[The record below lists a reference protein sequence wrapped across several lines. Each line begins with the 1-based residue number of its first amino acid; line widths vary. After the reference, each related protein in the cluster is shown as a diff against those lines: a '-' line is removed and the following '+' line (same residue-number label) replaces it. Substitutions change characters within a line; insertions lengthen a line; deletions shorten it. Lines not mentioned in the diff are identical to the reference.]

1 MTYNDYKYFIQEP
14 SGTVIVSLVTAYIL
28 YLVIAAQFN
37 PLKKCPGPWY
47 TLYSKIPI
55 LVIFWRDARNQYVH
69 SLHKRYGPI
78 VRLGPDEVSICDP
91 KDVSKVYLGNFDKS
105 RFYAQFGNYG
115 APNLFCMLTKEPHV
129 KLRKLMTG
137 FYRKETINA
146 TGIIQE
152 KVEEMESVVAAE
164 NKQDV
169 HTLFRY
175 LAFDVVTRLTISD
188 SEMLAGNNQQL
199 VFYHEMQTSM
209 TFWTTLQ
216 PKWWDLAAALS
227 RPQSVLGEKTSISQA
242 SQRCNDWTFQQ
253 TGDPDTLLD
262 LLKSKKVSHKI
273 AMSEVQ
279 DHIAAGHET
288 TAVTLAFLF
297 HRLAHDKSIQDK
309 LYAELQDIHVTL
321 ESVDTLPYL
330 NALINETLRVHAA
343 IPGAEPRICP
353 PETSFQGVSL
363 PKGTIISAQP
373 YTLHRD
379 EAWGED
385 ADEFRV
391 ERWFENPPM
400 QYFMPFGAG
409 IRMCIGMHVAMGELK
424 LATAQL
430 LKKYTVEKSYASQ
443 KFPTMKDS
451 YTTLP
456 EGDNTLVFVK
466 R

>member
-1 MTYNDYKYFIQEP
+1 MTLTDLVRAEP
-14 SGTVIVSLVTAYIL
+14 SGALLVSLATAYL
-28 YLVIAAQFN
+28 VYLVVVAQLN

-47 TLYSKIPI
+47 TLYSKMPI
-55 LVIFWRDARNQYVH
+55 LVIFWRDSRNRYVQA
-69 SLHKRYGPI
+69 LHEKYGPI

-115 APNLFCMLTKEPHV
+115 APNLFCILTKEPHI

-137 FYRKETINA
+137 FYRKETING

-152 KVEEMESVVAAE
+152 KVDEMETVVAAN

-188 SEMLAGNNQQL
+188 SEMLAGRNQKL

-227 RPQSVLGEKTSISQA
+227 ERQTVLGEKTSISEA

-262 LLKSKKVSHKI
+262 MLKSKGVSHKI

-297 HRLAHDKSIQDK
+297 HRLAHDKSVQDK
-309 LYAELQDIHVTL
+309 LYAELEPINVTL
-321 ESVDTLPYL
+321 ESVDSLPYL
-330 NALINETLRVHAA
+330 NGLINETLRLHAA
-343 IPGAEPRICP
+343 IPGAEPRVCP
-353 PETSFQGVSL
+353 AGVIFQNVAL

-379 EAWGED
+379 KAWGDPE
-385 ADEFRV
+385 EFRV
-391 ERWFENPPM
+391 ERWSEDPPLA
-400 QYFMPFGAG
+400 YFMPFGAG
-409 IRMCIGMHVAMGELK
+409 IRMCIGMNVAMGELK

-430 LKKYTVEKSYASQ
+430 VKKYEIKKSSPQ
-443 KFPTMKDS
+443 QQFPTMKDS

-456 EGDNTLVFVK
+456 EGDNTLLFEQ
-466 R
+466 RAT